1 MIKCLYQ
8 TIKIDYY
15 YSVNS
20 FLYVLKKLPILRD
33 LFTNDIYQGKWI
45 KNITGVFGVILS
57 LLRAICFKLLYYF
70 VIYAICTKFFPKNVA
85 SSFTHI
91 YFFLTILGLF
101 INNKLLNTG
110 KKKYFSL
117 IVFQMD
123 GTKFFRASLLWSIFT
138 NILLNSLVMYII
150 GYSLL
155 KLSIVSCIFLVL
167 FTISCRIVGEKLNI
181 MFYRKYHYIWY
192 SNTTIYFMIVGLLFG
207 CCFTPFI
214 SFMIPFE
221 IIEIISL
228 FMIIMAIFSFISLFQ
243 IDDYFYLYKQIQ
255 SHVNMMSSKNEDDY
269 LRQIMVDV
277 KEKDIKIDEKIL
289 EQKKGYDLFNTIFFQ
304 RHREI
309 LMTSAKKYAFVLVAL
324 YVCLIYVSIHYSNY
338 HNMID
343 QVLHYKLAFFI
354 IIMFF
359 INRGSIITRAMF
371 FNCDHAMLQ
380 YNFYREPDVMLGL
393 FKKRLVTVFFV
404 NLIPACVVG
413 LGNSILLV
421 LSSNWTIL
429 EIVTTFLFILSL
441 SAFFSVHYLVIYYL
455 LQPYNIQMEMKKIG
469 YSIATI
475 VTYVISFSLKD
486 LVLSSFVL
494 SIYGVVLVG
503 IYIALGLWLVYKI
516 APITFKL
523 N

>member
-20 FLYVLKKLPILRD
+20 FLYVLKKLPVLKD
-33 LFTNDIYQGKWI
+33 LFTNDVYQGKWI
-45 KNITGVFGVILS
+45 KNITGVFGVLLS
-57 LLRAICFKLLYYF
+57 LLRAIGFKLIYYF
-70 VIYAICTKFFPKNVA
+70 AIYAICTKFFPNNVV
-85 SSFTHI
+85 SSFVHI
-91 YFFLTILGLF
+91 YFLLTILGMF

-123 GTKFFRASLLWSIFT
+123 GTKFFKASLLWSIIT
-138 NILLNSLVMYII
+138 NILLNSLAMFLV

-155 KLSIVSCIFLVL
+155 KLSIPTCIFLVL
-167 FTISCRIVGEKLNI
+167 FTVSCRIVGENLNI
-181 MFYRKYHYIWY
+181 LFYRKYHYIWY
-192 SNTTIYFMIVGLLFG
+192 SNTTLYFIILVILLG

-214 SFMIPFE
+214 PFIIPFGIIEVITIFMIV
-221 IIEIISL
+221 
-228 FMIIMAIFSFISLFQ
+228 MAIFSLLSLYQ
-243 IDDYFYLYKQIQ
+243 VEDYLYLYKQLQ
-255 SHVNMMSSKNEDDY
+255 SHVNTMSSKNENDY
-269 LRQIMVDV
+269 LRQSMVEV
-277 KEKDIKIDEKIL
+277 KEKDVKINEKLL

-309 LMTSAKKYAFVLVAL
+309 LMTSAKKYSFVLAAL
-324 YVCLIYVSIHYSNY
+324 YVCLIYIMIHYPNY
-338 HNMID
+338 HDMID

-359 INRGSIITRAMF
+359 INRGAIITRAMF

-393 FKKRLVTVFFV
+393 FKKRLVTIFLV
-404 NLIPACVVG
+404 NLIPAFVVG
-413 LGNSILLV
+413 IGNSILLV
-421 LSSNWTIL
+421 LSSNWNVL
-429 EIVTTFLFILSL
+429 ELVTTFLFILSL

-455 LQPYNIQMEMKKIG
+455 LQPYNIQMEVKRIG

-475 VTYVISFSLKD
+475 ATYMISFWLKD
-486 LVLSSFVL
+486 IVLSSFVL
-494 SIYGVVLVG
+494 SIYGVVFVG
-503 IYIALGLWLVYKI
+503 VYIALGLYLVYRI
-516 APITFKL
+516 APTTFKL